1 MQTSTALYVPANTTS
16 RVQGRPP
23 PQRLPTPE
31 VAAKRS
37 EGMAAADALRTL
49 AFAHRQARNDCRAA
63 AGTATLYGARSC
75 CLAVKDYTALTS

>member
-1 MQTSTALYVPANTTS
+1 MCQPAALVY
-16 RVQGRPP
+16 VQGRPP

-63 AGTATLYGARSC
+63 AETATLYGAR
-75 CLAVKDYTALTS
+75 